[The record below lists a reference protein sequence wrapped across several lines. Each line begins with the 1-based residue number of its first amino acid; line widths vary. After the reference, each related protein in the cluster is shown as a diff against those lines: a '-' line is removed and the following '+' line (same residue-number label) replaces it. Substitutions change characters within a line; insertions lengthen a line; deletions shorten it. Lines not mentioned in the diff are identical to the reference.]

1 MENILFCCIM
11 ELMEKDR
18 LEAWP
23 VPKLVITLALPA
35 ILAQIIN
42 VLYNIIDRVYIG
54 RIEGI
59 GEKALTGVGVTFP
72 ILILVSAFAYLIGSG
87 GAPLAAIEMG
97 KGDKKKAEAML
108 GNAFTALLIISVVLT
123 VVFQVLKRP
132 ILLAFGASEATLGH
146 GLDYLSVYLLGTGF
160 VQLSLGLNP
169 FINCQGKSKTAMFTV
184 LIGALLN
191 IVLDPLFIFGLK
203 MGVKGAAL
211 ATIISQAV
219 SALFV
224 VVYLSSKKSNIR
236 LRLDNL
242 RPKMPLLLGMMALG
256 VSPFIMQFTES
267 LINVVFN
274 SGLQKYG
281 GDYHVGAMTIIQSV
295 MQMIFIVSAGLTQGI
310 QPIISYNFGARKDD
324 RVRQAYRIA
333 FISITV
339 VMVVLTGVV
348 MLFPSFFG
356 RLFTDSEGIL
366 QIVRKML
373 PLFVSGMMVFGI
385 QQGAQCAFVGL
396 GEAKLSFFL
405 ACLRKV
411 ILIIPLALVLPKFI
425 GVLGIYLAEPISDV
439 ISATT
444 AGILFKRNINKIFK
458 RRDETS

>member
-1 MENILFCCIM
+1 
-11 ELMEKDR
+11 
-18 LEAWP
+18 
-23 VPKLVITLALPA
+23 
-35 ILAQIIN
+35 
-42 VLYNIIDRVYIG
+42 
-54 RIEGI
+54 
-59 GEKALTGVGVTFP
+59 
-72 ILILVSAFAYLIGSG
+72 
-87 GAPLAAIEMG
+87 
-97 KGDKKKAEAML
+97 ML
-108 GNAFTALLIISVVLT
+108 GNAFSALIFISIILS
-123 VVFQVLKRP
+123 VVFQLVKRP
-132 ILLAFGASEATLGH
+132 MLLAFGASEATIGYAI
-146 GLDYLSVYLLGTGF
+146 DYLGIYLLGTPF

-169 FINCQGKSKTAMFTV
+169 FINSQGKSKTAMLTV

-191 IVLDPLFIFGLK
+191 IVLDPIFIFVLG

-224 VVYLSSKKSNIR
+224 VLYLSSDKSKIR
-236 LRLDNL
+236 LQLKNL
-242 RPKMPLLLGMMALG
+242 RLQRSLLLGMMALG

-267 LINVVFN
+267 MINVVFN

-281 GDYHVGAMTIIQSV
+281 GDAHVGAITIIQSV

-310 QPIISYNFGARKDD
+310 QPIISYNFGAKRDD

-333 FISITV
+333 FTSITAI
-339 VMVVLTGVV
+339 MVALTAVV
-348 MLFPSFFG
+348 MLFPGLFA
-356 RLFTDSEGIL
+356 RLFTDSESI
-366 QIVRKML
+366 IVIVEQML
-373 PLFVSGMMVFGI
+373 PIFVCGMVVFGI

-411 ILIIPLALVLPKFI
+411 ILIIPLALILPRFV

-444 AGILFKRNINKIFK
+444 AGVLFKTNINKIFA
-458 RRDETS
+458 RRDDL